1 MDDSFEHHCR
11 DLTETRALY
20 YTTDAVSKWLEISG
34 QTKWSRFLI
43 DKLKVN
49 GKDLLS
55 FRKEDLTVALSSGY
69 ELEELDDLM
78 DCIRSF
84 RIQQLCEPDAMVSHY
99 LTAMSVRTNS
109 RQFRRKNYWGNAVIS
124 VNPKVQSF
132 SEWIHAGIV
141 CTNALKLLSS
151 NGNVMADLAAIKFEE
166 KNGSNLASSCSL
178 DCSMHYKPKSEK
190 DRASHLG
197 DENENLNGG
206 RCSVPTKARE
216 EENLHANNI
225 IDVYPKQFSLMNE
238 IEKDS
243 DGRFIAKISQWETPN
258 SFYITTPQWDGE
270 IKEMEK
276 CLAECFRELPKIQL
290 SDIFLGKPCCI
301 LCETSRRWMRGRI
314 CKTVPDRGKLQVH
327 CVDHGYTVECP
338 FRYIRELPV
347 KMISRPPL
355 SLRCKVEL
363 GGRYG
368 GSDEHCLDKVSKSG
382 FVVAVQIVIRD
393 YDRCTVKLFNPK
405 TMEQISA

>member
-1 MDDSFEHHCR
+1 MMDDSFEHHCR

-109 RQFRRKNYWGNAVIS
+109 RQK
-124 VNPKVQSF
+124 
-132 SEWIHAGIV
+132 E
-141 CTNALKLLSS
+141 KLLGKCSNFCKS
-151 NGNVMADLAAIKFEE
+151 QGPKLFGMDSRRDCNGNVMADLAAIKFEE